1 MAEEGDLEKTEP
13 ASERRLEQA
22 REEGQV
28 ARSQEL
34 STFAVLMAGGLGLWL
49 MGHGIISRLSGMLES
64 GLVLPRAMAFDSQL
78 MMERL
83 SAQGWEAL
91 SALLPLLL
99 LMFVAALASPL
110 LLNGWIFTTKGLEP
124 DFSRLN
130 PMNGLSRMLSLHGV
144 VLLAKAIAKTL
155 VVGGIAVMVMWHYR
169 DGVMGLS
176 SEPLGAG
183 VGHLG
188 SLVVMSFIAITG
200 AMVPIVALDVPFQL
214 WEHHRKLRMTKDEVR
229 KEARET
235 EGDPHVKARI
245 RSLQREAARKR
256 MMAEVPKADVVIV
269 NPTRFAVALRYHE
282 GATGAPRVVAKGA
295 SLIAA
300 RIREIAIEHKV
311 PIVEAPPLA
320 RALHRHTEL
329 GDQIPELLY
338 AAVAEVLAYIYQL
351 RRFNSGGIRGGIPPQ
366 PPRDLPVPVGLDPEG
381 TPA

>member
-1 MAEEGDLEKTEP
+1 MSEEGDLEKTEP

-34 STFAVLMAGGLGLWL
+34 STFAVLMAGGLGIWL
-49 MGHGIISRLSGMLES
+49 MGGGIFSRLSRMLES
-64 GLVLPRAMAFDSQL
+64 GLVLPREMAFDPQL

-83 SAQGWEAL
+83 SVQGWDAL

-99 LMFVAALASPL
+99 LMFIAALASPL
-110 LLNGWIFTTKGLEP
+110 LLNGWMFTAKGLQP
-124 DFSRLN
+124 DFGRIN
-130 PMNGLSRMLSLHGV
+130 PLRGLSRMLSLHGL

-155 VVGGIAVMVMWHYR
+155 IVGSIAVWVMWHYR

-176 SEPLGAG
+176 NEPLGVG

-188 SLVVMSFIAITG
+188 SLVVMSFIAIAC

-214 WEHHRKLRMTKDEVR
+214 WDHHRKLRMSKDEVR
-229 KEARET
+229 REARET
-235 EGDPHVKARI
+235 EGDPNVKARI
-245 RSLQREAARKR
+245 RSLQRDAARKR

-269 NPTRFAVALRYHE
+269 NPTRFAVALRYQE

-295 SLIAA
+295 SLVAA
-300 RIREIAIEHKV
+300 RIREVATEHRV

-329 GDQIPELLY
+329 GDQIPEALY

-351 RRFNSGGIRGGIPPQ
+351 RRHSIKGGRPPQ
-366 PPRDLPVPVGLDPEG
+366 PPRDLPVPAGLDPES
-381 TPA
+381 TFA

>member
-34 STFAVLMAGGLGLWL
+34 STFAVLMAGGLGIWL
-49 MGHGIISRLSGMLES
+49 MGGGIFSRLSRMLES
-64 GLVLPRAMAFDSQL
+64 GLVLPREMAFDPQL

-83 SAQGWEAL
+83 SAQGWDAL

-99 LMFVAALASPL
+99 LMFIAALASPL
-110 LLNGWIFTTKGLEP
+110 LLNGWMFTTKGLQP
-124 DFSRLN
+124 DFGRIN
-130 PMNGLSRMLSLHGV
+130 PLRGLSRMLSLHGL

-155 VVGGIAVMVMWHYR
+155 IVGGIAVWVMWHYR

-176 SEPLGAG
+176 NEPLGTG

-188 SLVVMSFIAITG
+188 SLVVMSFIAIAC
-200 AMVPIVALDVPFQL
+200 AMIPIVALDVPFQL
-214 WEHHRKLRMTKDEVR
+214 WDHHRKLRMSKEEVR

-235 EGDPHVKARI
+235 EGDPHVKARV

-269 NPTRFAVALRYHE
+269 NPTRFAVALRYQE

-295 SLIAA
+295 SLVAA
-300 RIREIAIEHKV
+300 RIREIANEHRV

-329 GDQIPELLY
+329 GDQIPEALY

-351 RRFNSGGIRGGIPPQ
+351 RRHRPGVSN
-366 PPRDLPVPVGLDPEG
+366 PPRPPHDLPVPAGLDPEG